1 MNSDQL
7 LHKQV
12 LKIHKKNLPQ
22 AYQLFIMKSIL
33 LVSFVFLTG
42 VLDTSAQRI
51 CGSSEYKAALLQ
63 ADPLL
68 NEVFLNV
75 EKQIAAVNSRTG
87 RIASRD
93 TSANE
98 TITIPVVVHLL
109 YKNAGENI
117 SDAQIK
123 SQIDALNND
132 FNFLNLD
139 RVNTPDAFKMFSGN
153 ARIKFC
159 LAQIDPQGRRTTGIN
174 RKYTNTEVFT
184 TDDGMKMV
192 EKGGVAS
199 WDSKHYLNIWVCK
212 LTSRS
217 LGYATPPGA
226 SAGKDGVVI
235 SFDVFGTVGNLRA
248 PFNKGRTATHEVGH
262 WLGLIHT
269 WGDTHCGSDQVDDT
283 PTQQSY
289 NFGCQT
295 FPKMSTCSP
304 NKNGDM
310 FMNFMDFSDDACM
323 NMFTIGQVNR
333 MRSIFAKNGIRNAFL
348 ASFACDSTKAQSG
361 PLPEPVADVKPV
373 ETTKSLSLT
382 KVYPSPVHTVTTIE
396 CKVATA
402 SSVKVMDIFNSLGVK
417 VYTARLIQEKTT
429 INLSNLVTGIYF
441 IHINDGRDKFI
452 TRIIK
457 Q

>member
-1 MNSDQL
+1 
-7 LHKQV
+7 
-12 LKIHKKNLPQ
+12 
-22 AYQLFIMKSIL
+22 MKSIL
-33 LVSFVFLTG
+33 LFSIVFLTG
-42 VLDTSAQRI
+42 VLNTSAQRI

-63 ADPLL
+63 VDPKL

-75 EKQIAAVNSRTG
+75 EKQIASLNNKNIRT
-87 RIASRD
+87 ASRD
-93 TSANE
+93 TTANE
-98 TITIPVVVHLL
+98 IITIPVVIHVL
-109 YKNAGENI
+109 YETATENI

-132 FNFLNLD
+132 FNFLNSD
-139 RVNTPDAFKMFSGN
+139 RLNTPEAFKVFSGN

-159 LAQIDPQGRRTTGIN
+159 LAQVDPQGRRTTGIN

-192 EKGGVAS
+192 TKGGVAA

-226 SAGKDGVVI
+226 SADKDGVVI
-235 SFDVFGTVGNLRA
+235 AYDVFGTVGNLRA

-262 WLGLIHT
+262 WMGLIHI
-269 WGDTHCGSDQVDDT
+269 WGDSQCGSDQVDDT

-295 FPKMSTCSP
+295 FPKMSACSP

-323 NMFTIGQVNR
+323 NMFTIGQVKR
-333 MRSIFAKNGIRNAFL
+333 MRSIFAKNGIRNDFL
-348 ASFACDSTKAQSG
+348 ASFACDSTLAQNG
-361 PLPEPVADVKPV
+361 PLPEPVVDVKPV
-373 ETTKSLSLT
+373 TNVESLSST
-382 KVYPSPVHTVTTIE
+382 KVYPSPVQTVTTIE
-396 CKVATA
+396 CKLAGA
-402 SSVKVMDIFNSLGVK
+402 LNVKTLDIFNSLGIK
-417 VYTARLIQEKTT
+417 VYTGLLRQQKTT
-429 INLSNLVTGIYF
+429 INLSQLVPGIYF
-441 IHINDGRDKFI
+441 IQIVDGQDKFT